1 MQVDNIHIRD
11 KDGFWPALEEYDPKI
26 SKQDWKNFINEIEKP
41 DHPSPMKMLVGM
53 LALGGQASCKQ
64 LSEVYGGT
72 PNVYI
77 GCTSSFGRRVKKY
90 FNKPGCMDDGTERV
104 FVFPFQGKRMDE
116 ESGEYYVYR
125 IRPELKAAL
134 EEIDLSEFSPYYDED
149 EGEVQ
154 QIEQELDELQVEGCD
169 RESLVKV
176 RTNQGIFRKRLLSK
190 YQKCCL
196 CRVHNKELLLA
207 SHIKPWSACASH
219 EKLDVNNGFLLC
231 PNHDRLFDNGW
242 ISFDDTGAILISEQL
257 DPVDRINM
265 NVFDDMKI
273 HLTEENKKYLEYH
286 RKNIFRL

>member
-1 MQVDNIHIRD
+1 MKNNLSQD
-11 KDGFWPALEEYDPKI
+11 KKSFWPSLEEYNPEI

-64 LSEVYGGT
+64 LSETYGGT

-77 GCTSSFGRRVKKY
+77 GCTSSLGRRAKKY

-104 FVFPFQGKRMDE
+104 FVFPFQGKRINDG
-116 ESGEYYVYR
+116 SGEYYVYR
-125 IRPELKAAL
+125 MRPELRAAL

-154 QIEQELDELQVEGCD
+154 QIEQELDELQVEGND
-169 RESLVKV
+169 RESLIKV
-176 RTNQGIFRKRLLSK
+176 RTNQGIFRKRLLAK

-196 CRVHNKELLLA
+196 CRVHNIEFLIA
-207 SHIKPWSACASH
+207 SHIKPWNTCDPH

-231 PNHDRLFDNGW
+231 PNHDKLFDGGW
-242 ISFDDTGAILISEQL
+242 ISFDDTGLIMISEQM
-257 DPVDRINM
+257 DSVDRINM

-273 HLTEENKKYLEYH
+273 CLNEKNKKYLEYH
-286 RKNIFRL
+286 RNNIFRA